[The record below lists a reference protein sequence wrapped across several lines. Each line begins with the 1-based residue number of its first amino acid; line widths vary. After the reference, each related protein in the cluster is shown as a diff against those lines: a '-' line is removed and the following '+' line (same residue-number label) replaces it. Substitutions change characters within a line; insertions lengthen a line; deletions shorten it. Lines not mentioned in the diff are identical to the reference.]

1 MNDTFGSLHAIDAQA
16 SFFML
21 GFVESAAKSDG
32 NFFTN
37 ASDLDELTIP

>member
-21 GFVESAAKSDG
+21 RFVESAIKYG
-32 NFFTN
+32 GIFFIN
-37 ASDLDELTIP
+37 ASDLDELTIV